1 MARQKFLNKNFPS
14 MNMSE
19 EEKLKKL
26 NSMRKAIT
34 GVAAGEKELSFLK
47 QSLPSSVNTVAEM
60 KKLLEEEMK

>member
-34 GVAAGEKELSFLK
+34 GVAAGEKE
-47 QSLPSSVNTVAEM
+47 M
-60 KKLLEEEMK
+60 KFINNLISQDKTIAQIKELVEEKFK

>member
-26 NSMRKAIT
+26 NSIRKEIT
-34 GVAAGEKELSFLK
+34 GVAAGDKEIKFINNLISQDKTIAQIKEL
-47 QSLPSSVNTVAEM
+47 V
-60 KKLLEEEMK
+60 EEKFK

>member
-34 GVAAGEKELSFLK
+34 GVAAGEKEIKFINNLISQDKTIAQIKEL
-47 QSLPSSVNTVAEM
+47 V
-60 KKLLEEEMK
+60 EEKFK